1 MPQKKVSLPKC
12 KTKMLQKSL
21 LKLICE
27 KNNATK
33 MQFVSL
39 FFLFVSFAFLKHS
52 KLEMFFQKQ
61 DLKGE
66 TSLATS
72 NKLKQ
77 GIP

>member
-1 MPQKKVSLPKC
+1 
-12 KTKMLQKSL
+12 
-21 LKLICE
+21 
-27 KNNATK
+27 
-33 MQFVSL
+33 MQFVSLFVSLFISL
-39 FFLFVSFAFLKHS
+39 FFLFVSFAFLKLS

-72 NKLKQ
+72 NKLKR